1 MLTPKSSSSAV
12 GDRSKWIY
20 LTSSALM
27 AFSKAFLVVSFLSAF
42 AYYITFLRIKV
53 VFDAFEFLF
62 LGDVYSSLLFF
73 LSNLFGIS
81 VGTVS

>member
-1 MLTPKSSSSAV
+1 MTIAKSSTSAV

-27 AFSKAFLVVSFLSAF
+27 AFSKAFLVVSFFSAF

-62 LGDVYSSLLFF
+62 LGDAYLKIIKRSGRI
-73 LSNLFGIS
+73 NHIYN
-81 VGTVS
+81 